1 MHYGNDSF
9 SSNGK
14 PTMLPIKSGVTIGQR
29 DGLSS
34 QDAAEIRTVYSGG
47 NDKSTFISLKLT
59 VFSLLC
65 WVLFK

>member
-14 PTMLPIKSGVTIGQR
+14 PTLLPIKSGVTIGQR

-47 NDKSTFISLKLT
+47 NDKSMLISLKLT
-59 VFSLLC
+59 LFSLLC
-65 WVLFK
+65 WALFK

>member
-34 QDAAEIRTVYSGG
+34 QDASEIRTVYSGG
-47 NDKSTFISLKLT
+47 NDKSTLISLKLT

-65 WVLFK
+65 WALFK

>member
-14 PTMLPIKSGVTIGQR
+14 PTMLPKQSGVTIGQR
-29 DGLSS
+29 VGLSS
-34 QDAAEIRTVYSGG
+34 QDAAEIRTVYSDG
-47 NDKSTFISLKLT
+47 NDKSTLISLKLT

-65 WVLFK
+65 WALFK